1 MAKKVKTKQLGKG
14 LGALLSGINPNLDQQ
29 KKEEVVKE
37 LSNTIA
43 EIPVESIEV
52 NPYQPRVEFD
62 PDALAE
68 LSASLR
74 IHGLIQPITVRRMTE
89 GQYQLISGERRL
101 RASKMAGLETVPAY
115 IRLAN
120 DQEMLEM
127 ALVENIQRE
136 QLNAIEVAHTYQRL
150 IEECSLTHESLAKRV
165 GKSRTLVTNFLRLL
179 KLAPDIKKAL
189 QSKEITK
196 GHAMAL
202 AQVDDIA
209 VQLSILQHI
218 KNLRLSVRATE
229 AMVKRSQEDTPEKE
243 AKTKEKLP
251 TDYQMVQNK
260 LRKDLGAKVE
270 LKLKKAGKGQII
282 LPFSSTD
289 DLNRLLDL
297 LEQQ

>member
-29 KKEEVVKE
+29 NKEEVVKE

-74 IHGLIQPITVRRMTE
+74 VHGLIQPITVRRMAE

-101 RASKMAGLETVPAY
+101 RASKMAGLGTVPAY

-229 AMVKRSQEDTPEKE
+229 AMVKRSQEDNPEKE